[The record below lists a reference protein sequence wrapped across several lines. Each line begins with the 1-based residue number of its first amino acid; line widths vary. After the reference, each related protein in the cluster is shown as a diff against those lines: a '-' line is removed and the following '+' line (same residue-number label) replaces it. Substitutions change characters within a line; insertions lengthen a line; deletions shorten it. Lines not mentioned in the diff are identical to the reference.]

1 MKNKYNIYMGQVNPT
16 VGDIVG
22 NIGIVLELW
31 KKSKQSKCDLLL
43 TPELMV
49 SGYPP
54 EDLIL
59 KSSFMQKL
67 QDNVYSLVKKTDSNG
82 PAIALGT
89 PWVISEKLHNSIL
102 IIDNGKIV
110 DIICKH
116 NLPNYGVFDEQRV
129 FSQGNYSDSINIR
142 GLNCGFIICEDMWSP
157 IAAKKLVNSGAEML
171 ITLNC
176 SPFSIDKNL
185 SRENYAIDRVK
196 ENNVPLI
203 YLNQIGGQDELV
215 FDGSSFI
222 INKNLNNKVYFPS
235 WKTHEAIIKWQ
246 KNLNDTWEY
255 KSKNFY
261 KDKNK
266 DKFSDIY
273 SALVLGL
280 RDYVSKNKFTGVI
293 VGLSGGIDSALTATI
308 AVDALGPEKVRAVM
322 MPSIYTSNESITDA
336 KECAENLSILHNE
349 ISIKE
354 TVSNIN
360 ESLKKL
366 FSGYNK
372 DETEENIQARS
383 RGIILMAISN
393 KLGYMVLTTGNKS
406 EMSVGYATLYGD
418 MCGGFSV
425 LKDVYKTMVYDLCVW
440 RNKNYLEGFYGNNG
454 SVIPQSIITKKP
466 SAELR
471 PNQTDQDSLPP
482 YDLLDNILYRLV
494 EKEESIKELIKSGYD
509 SEIVKKISKLLYSA
523 EYKRRQA
530 PPGVKISEKAFG
542 RDRRYPITNKFVEE
556 V

>member
-1 MKNKYNIYMGQVNPT
+1 MKNNYNIYLGQVNPT

-22 NIGIVLELW
+22 NIGIVLDLW
-31 KKSKQSKCDLLL
+31 EKSKQNKCDLLL

-67 QDNVYSLVKKTDSNG
+67 QDNVFSLIEKTSSNG

-89 PWVISEKLHNSIL
+89 PWIVSEKLYNSIL
-102 IIDNGKIV
+102 IIDSGSIV

-129 FSQGNYSDSINIR
+129 FSKGNLSDSTNIR
-142 GLNCGFIICEDMWSP
+142 DLNCGFIICEDMWSP
-157 IAAKKLVNSGAEML
+157 IAAKKLVKSGAEIL

-196 ENNVPLI
+196 ENNIPLI

-222 INKNLNNKVYFPS
+222 INKNLNNKINFPS
-235 WKTHEAIIKWQ
+235 WKTHEAIIKW
-246 KNLNDTWEY
+246 KRNVNDSWECKSNNL
-255 KSKNFY
+255 Y
-261 KDKNK
+261 KDK
-266 DKFSDIY
+266 DQLSHIY
-273 SALVLGL
+273 SALVIGL

-322 MPSIYTSNESITDA
+322 MPSIYTSNESIIDA
-336 KECAENLSILHNE
+336 QKCAKNLAVLLNE

-354 TVSNIN
+354 TVYNIN
-360 ESLKKL
+360 ESLKEL

-372 DETEENIQARS
+372 DETEENIQARA

-425 LKDVYKTMVYDLCVW
+425 LKDVYKTMVFDLCVW
-440 RNKNYLEGFYGNNG
+440 RNKNFLEGFFGKNG
-454 SVIPQSIITKKP
+454 SVIPQNIIKKKP

-482 YDLLDNILYRLV
+482 YDLLDNILYKLV
-494 EKEESIKELIKSGYD
+494 EKEESINELIQSGYD
-509 SEIVKKISKLLYSA
+509 SEIVRRISKLLYGA

-542 RDRRYPITNKFVEE
+542 RDRRYPITNKFIEE